1 MISDLIALL
10 VTIIFSLVFSR
21 IKNRKHRMKNIRNKI
36 KEETDVEYKI
46 VRFKK
51 PRNILLPWWSKII
64 AFLLSL
70 ACMAFCITFIYI
82 KGW

>member
-36 KEETDVEYKI
+36 KEEKDVEYKI

-51 PRNILLPWWSKII
+51 PRNILLPWWFKII

-70 ACMAFCITFIYI
+70 ACMAFCITFFYI